1 MNLPTHQDTMNDTS
15 TDPEMNLPT
24 RQDTLDGPPMD
35 PKMNLPTRQ
44 DTMDDSLPVSDS
56 NAKGWFFAVDCRVVA
71 CPTSTI

>member
-1 MNLPTHQDTMNDTS
+1 MNDTS

-44 DTMDDSLPVSDS
+44 DTMDDSLPVLDS
-56 NAKGWFFAVDCRVVA
+56 NAEGWFFAVDRRVVA
-71 CPTSTI
+71 CPTSNI